1 MLYLL
6 FALTFLAGILF
17 YGMTPREDKLHL
29 DTHQAEGMIVSFL
42 NQHQAAKDQLYS
54 WMGAGNT
61 GDGRSNTKTDENGRA
76 FLKASGNPT
85 IFDFNA
91 RLSNGIVSDICIS
104 GANWNL
110 GYPGLQDQP
119 QGCFATQV
127 TCVGNNGTEEVNCGC
142 VNVVA
147 GASCVKDAYVFT
159 YGGWKNCHGTDDA
172 GTCDRPSW
180 WPVESNRVR
189 KFERW
194 RKAITNR
201 TRGSISCGTL
211 YATSANPGNNDWCLD
226 NGDRVFKNE
235 GAQNPTCI
243 NPVPGVIINALAYD
257 KTYQKDDLLLC
268 FSKFKQGVAGIYP
281 TEAAHFYDGFSNAG
295 IGMHGGNTWKD
306 LTGNI
311 NINLP
316 RGGPVMDSNKPYLIL
331 GSGQSL
337 NTGIQPTGPY
347 TLTVLAAIPGGGA
360 QLLGGQHT
368 SIFEKVTS
376 NGD

>member
-119 QGCFATQV
+119 SGCFATQV
-127 TCVGNNGTEEVNCGC
+127 TCVDNNGTEVNCGC
-142 VNVVA
+142 VNGAA

-159 YGGWKNCHGTDDA
+159 YGGW
-172 GTCDRPSW
+172 
-180 WPVESNRVR
+180 
-189 KFERW
+189 
-194 RKAITNR
+194 
-201 TRGSISCGTL
+201 
-211 YATSANPGNNDWCLD
+211 
-226 NGDRVFKNE
+226 
-235 GAQNPTCI
+235 
-243 NPVPGVIINALAYD
+243 
-257 KTYQKDDLLLC
+257 
-268 FSKFKQGVAGIYP
+268 
-281 TEAAHFYDGFSNAG
+281 
-295 IGMHGGNTWKD
+295 
-306 LTGNI
+306 
-311 NINLP
+311 
-316 RGGPVMDSNKPYLIL
+316 
-331 GSGQSL
+331 
-337 NTGIQPTGPY
+337 
-347 TLTVLAAIPGGGA
+347 
-360 QLLGGQHT
+360 
-368 SIFEKVTS
+368 
-376 NGD
+376 